1 MIKRILLGLLLVIVL
16 GGAILSYAVTRDGSV
31 VIPQGDGAITLEAG
45 TFEAFPLPDYAA
57 SAVTPEYKSYFVE
70 VEPGIKIHVLEV
82 GEGYPVYAQHGNP
95 TSGFLYRKVAA
106 ELPTDRV
113 RVIMPT
119 MVGLGFSSKVPASQH
134 TLDNHMR
141 WMSKALTQLDLEGVV
156 YVGQDWGGPV
166 GMGAL
171 SLSPGMLE
179 GVVAMNTGYTAP
191 TEKRDLSSAHARV
204 KTPIVGELMLE
215 VIADIFSRLQDAQG
229 DPNSIPKEVADLY
242 GNPVR
247 NSGNAKAPLALM
259 RMVPD
264 GPAHPS
270 AMQMRDIESYVGTL
284 NVPAEIVWG
293 MNDPILGAGLPVMQE
308 LFPDARVTETQAGHF
323 LQEEVPE
330 EIAAAIM
337 RVVEEVEARNQPAD
351 LLDETTPLEPVPLV
365 EEGSSADGG

>member
-1 MIKRILLGLLLVIVL
+1 MIKRILLGLLLIIVL
-16 GGAILSYAVTRDGSV
+16 GGAILSYVVTRDGSLV
-31 VIPQGDGAITLEAG
+31 TPEGDGTVTLEAG

-57 SAVTPEYKSYFVE
+57 NAVTPDYKSYFIE

-106 ELPTDRV
+106 ALPADKV
-113 RVIMPT
+113 RMIMPT

-141 WMSKALTQLDLEGVV
+141 WMNKALSQLDLDRVV

-171 SLSPGMLE
+171 SLSPDLIE
-179 GVVAMNTGYTAP
+179 GAVIMNTGLVAP
-191 TEKRDLSSAHARV
+191 REKRDLSSAHARV
-204 KTPIVGELMLE
+204 KTPIVGELLIE
-215 VIADIFSRLQDAQG
+215 TFVDIFPRLKGAQG
-229 DPNSIPKEVADLY
+229 DPESIPDSVADLY

-247 NSGNAKAPLALM
+247 DSGNGKAPLALM

-264 GPAHPS
+264 GPDHES
-270 AMQMRDIESYVGTL
+270 ADEMVAIEAYARSL
-284 NVPAEIVWG
+284 DVPIEIVWG
-293 MNDPILGAGLPVMQE
+293 MKDPILGPSLPTMTD
-308 LFPDARVTETQAGHF
+308 LFPDAPVLETDAGHF

-330 EIAAAIM
+330 EIAAAVLQAIQRAELRKVLEAM
-337 RVVEEVEARNQPAD
+337 KRDSEALPEESA
-351 LLDETTPLEPVPLV
+351 
-365 EEGSSADGG
+365 SSE